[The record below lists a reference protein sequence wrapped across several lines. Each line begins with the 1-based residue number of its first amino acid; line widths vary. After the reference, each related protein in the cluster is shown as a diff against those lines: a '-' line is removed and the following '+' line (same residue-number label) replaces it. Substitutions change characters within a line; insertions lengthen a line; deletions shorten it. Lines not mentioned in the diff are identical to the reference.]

1 MLSAHAHFD
10 PGEHRYCEHHENG
23 GKFKWLH

>member
-1 MLSAHAHFD
+1 MLSAHAHLY

-23 GKFKWLH
+23 SKSKWLH